1 MQRVTALRVEMK
13 TYTWN
18 KQSAAPELKLAQ
30 GPRSAF
36 SPHLGLPARCQ
47 PYLTQPIFPCYFC
60 DSVHPCKLNYFS
72 SFSDFKYSSSWS
84 RSVFHEPPLL
94 FELIPFCS
102 VSPLIGTC
110 DAFKGWN
117 PIPVN
122 FIDSF
127 QGLLISYANSC
138 LFQKEKTKQ
147 PFGENAFKICKE
159 PLHSFSQLWMSYP
172 IFKSLSGNKGRF

>member
-1 MQRVTALRVEMK
+1 MQRKPVFRVAMK
-13 TYTWN
+13 RCIWN
-18 KQSAAPELKLAQ
+18 KRISSTRTQTQIRVQTQA
-30 GPRSAF
+30 
-36 SPHLGLPARCQ
+36 SPHVPLRFPNTVPAQ
-47 PYLTQPIFPCYFC
+47 PHSTRLSIRVPCYLC
-60 DSVHPCKLNYFS
+60 ASVHQCKANYFS

-84 RSVFHEPPLL
+84 RSAFHRPSLL

-102 VSPLIGTC
+102 ISPLIGTC
-110 DAFKGWN
+110 NAFKVWN

-159 PLHSFSQLWMSYP
+159 PPRFFSQL
-172 IFKSLSGNKGRF
+172 